1 MKNRHSVIDI
11 TLHLVLVTKYR
22 KLFAFESAV
31 LESAVTSSGCILE
44 KIGIAN
50 NHVHLLISVPSTRTV
65 SKVAEIIKSTSS
77 RRFMNLFPST
87 WPGWQTGFY
96 VSSVGRSSKNKV
108 KQYLEEQ

>member
-22 KLFAFESAV
+22 KLFAFESVV

-65 SKVAEIIKSTSS
+65 SKVVEIIKSSIYNS
-77 RRFMNLFPST
+77 
-87 WPGWQTGFY
+87 Y
-96 VSSVGRSSKNKV
+96 
-108 KQYLEEQ
+108 QYTFSLVW